1 MYYTLEVWESKCRR
15 IQMFLLVFLIYS
27 FILNFICISYRF
39 KLSMCTLTQD
49 THTHTH
55 THTSMDTKH
64 AHARTAME
72 TQTHKHTHK
81 HTHTHTHSLTSGGP
95 SERGRVGQEAR
106 ALPGTPWSSKQPD
119 WVHPLLHSIS
129 RPDVVLIGPLLMW
142 DRNHWTLQS
151 QLGSRHKQS
160 KIRRNLHYLL
170 VNSSSSMKT
179 LLF

>member
-1 MYYTLEVWESKCRR
+1 MH
-15 IQMFLLVFLIYS
+15 LLSLQVVNVHTHTRY
-27 FILNFICISYRF
+27 
-39 KLSMCTLTQD
+39 

-55 THTSMDTKH
+55 THIYGHKT
-64 AHARTAME
+64 RTRTHSYGNTNAQTY
-72 TQTHKHTHK
+72 TQ
-81 HTHTHTHSLTSGGP
+81 THTHTHSLTSGGP